1 MEGEQPMHSD
11 AKQSSLSKVEVG
23 QTILVTDVPGLRGF
37 ARPKDLDGLA
47 LSITG
52 KTFVPDEWSGKQW
65 TLTLS
70 DGTETAPRYG
80 TTHVYVVPAV
90 AKPEPKPK
98 KAKAV
103 ELHDVDTES
112 GTKRVRVEK
121 DGTVRVLDWQ
131 GGDVFETTP
140 HGRNVHISEDG
151 VLTVVEDDG
160 TERQAVIT
168 RDDDAELDERNAGV
182 PDPTVLNTRK
192 CDGCKGYQVVRKRGP
207 QAGKPY
213 KTLNG
218 AQAAAGNGNA
228 VTCPVCSG
236 TGAVAA

>member
-1 MEGEQPMHSD
+1 VYEN

-23 QTILVTDVPGLRGF
+23 MVILAGMETSGPVSF
-37 ARPKDLDGLA
+37 ARPKTVGA
-47 LSITG
+47 
-52 KTFVPDEWSGKQW
+52 KPHVVAAKEFAPDDWSGKVW
-65 TLTLS
+65 TLTLD
-70 DGTETAPRYG
+70 DGRKTEPRYG
-80 TTHVYVVPAV
+80 TTHVYVVEDA
-90 AKPEPKPK
+90 PKPK
-98 KAKAV
+98 PKPRAV

-140 HGRNVHISEDG
+140 HGKRVHIAEDG
-151 VLTVVEDDG
+151 VLTVVDDDG
-160 TERQAVIT
+160 TERQAVVT
-168 RDDDAELDERNAGV
+168 RDDDADLDERNAGV
-182 PDPTVLNTRK
+182 PDPEVLNTRK